1 LHQQGGEW
9 LFRYDPRIAVPFA
22 ATTEEAAKLGE
33 AVLWQSLAAFP
44 GPVLVVRGEQSDLLS
59 RETVARMV
67 ESGRAVS
74 SAEIA
79 GVGHAPA
86 FLSADQIDLARQFF
100 IGPAAD
106 AS

>member
-1 LHQQGGEW
+1 
-9 LFRYDPRIAVPFA
+9 
-22 ATTEEAAKLGE
+22 
-33 AVLWQSLAAFP
+33 
-44 GPVLVVRGEQSDLLS
+44 
-59 RETVARMV
+59 MV
-67 ESGRAVS
+67 ETGRAVS

-100 IGPAAD
+100 IGPAVD